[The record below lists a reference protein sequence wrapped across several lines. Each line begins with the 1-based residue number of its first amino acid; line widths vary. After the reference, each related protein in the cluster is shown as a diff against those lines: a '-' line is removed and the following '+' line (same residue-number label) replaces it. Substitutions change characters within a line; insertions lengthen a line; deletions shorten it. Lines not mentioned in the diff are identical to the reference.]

1 VQAAPA
7 DDVGHE
13 RVAGREPAAGE
24 SKRERPQV
32 HAVARAAASL
42 GKVTLQD
49 HAQTTLELLLGS
61 AGPVGQPQPPR
72 ELTQELDQW
81 QIGPRGRFDPVRR
94 GLGDGDCFAAMAAL
108 SAGSSSRKP
117 GLRLTM
123 PLRWF
128 WSR

>member
-24 SKRERPQV
+24 RKRERPQV

-61 AGPVGQPQPPR
+61 AGPVGQPQPSR
-72 ELTQELDQW
+72 ELTQELEQR
-81 QIGPRGRFDPVRR
+81 QVGSGGRLEIR
-94 GLGDGDCFAAMAAL
+94 
-108 SAGSSSRKP
+108 
-117 GLRLTM
+117 
-123 PLRWF
+123 
-128 WSR
+128 